1 MTSFLKKVLLI
12 GAALVAPVFLVS
24 CANTEKASSTPP
36 ASLYADAAPLDL
48 RISKWPYP
56 YPLKEFKTSLQG
68 QAASMMYMDV
78 GALGKQKGVVVLFH
92 GKNFSSDYWATTIAG
107 LSKAG
112 YRVIAPDQIGF
123 GKSSKPDV
131 AYHFDDLAANTQDLL
146 KSLNI
151 KQVS

>member
-12 GAALVAPVFLVS
+12 GATLAASVFLVS
-24 CANTEKASSTPP
+24 CANTEKTSSTPP

-78 GALGKQKGVVVLFH
+78 AALG
-92 GKNFSSDYWATTIAG
+92 
-107 LSKAG
+107 
-112 YRVIAPDQIGF
+112 
-123 GKSSKPDV
+123 
-131 AYHFDDLAANTQDLL
+131 
-146 KSLNI
+146 
-151 KQVS
+151 